1 MVESVV
7 KEMIVNETVFNIDS
21 DDSDMK
27 QKIEKIKS
35 DNTIYDENEDSI
47 EITTEK
53 VLKKSDILSMIS
65 EKKGKVNSDYIK
77 AVKKADRESEYELM
91 GPGWKSKDKPHK
103 NKKKYDRKSNSKE
116 CLNDSITESVFTKSE
131 VMKMI
136 LEKKYSGKVYT
147 KSEFIKEL
155 TSPDSVDKNKKDKK

>member
-1 MVESVV
+1 MIESVV
-7 KEMIVNETVFNIDS
+7 KEMLVSETVFNIDS

-35 DNTIYDENEDSI
+35 DGTIYDENEDSI

-53 VLKKSDILSMIS
+53 VLKKSDILNMIS
-65 EKKGKVNSDYIK
+65 EKKSKINSDYIK
-77 AVKKADRESEYELM
+77 AIKKADRESEYELM

-103 NKKKYDRKSNSKE
+103 NKKKYDRKSDSKE
-116 CLNDSITESVFTKSE
+116 CLNDSISESVFTKSE
-131 VMKMI
+131 IMKMI

-147 KSEFIKEL
+147 KGEFLKEL
-155 TSPDSVDKNKKDKK
+155 TGADVVNKNKKDKK